1 MRLVAKHAQV
11 GYQTPS
17 QRPGCRNCAHV
28 FETCVPYVAPR
39 WMCDQHGIEVTSG
52 GICPDHKLQ
61 RLQDESQLAFLAR
74 QRDLLE
80 SLSADLHRPQVGEI
94 HP

>member
-1 MRLVAKHAQV
+1 
-11 GYQTPS
+11 
-17 QRPGCRNCAHV
+17 
-28 FETCVPYVAPR
+28 
-39 WMCDQHGIEVTSG
+39 MCDQHGIEVTSG